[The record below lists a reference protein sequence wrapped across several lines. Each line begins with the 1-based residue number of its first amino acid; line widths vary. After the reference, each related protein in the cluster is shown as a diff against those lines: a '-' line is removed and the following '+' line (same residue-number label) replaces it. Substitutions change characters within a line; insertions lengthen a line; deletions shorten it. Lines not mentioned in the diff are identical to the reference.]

1 MNTSLTNGSQAE
13 MGIATVSIVIAS
25 QVLNLC
31 LGLPLQCYAMH
42 LLLSKPSGGGG
53 VDVNVIFAV
62 NLTFV
67 EILYCLVAPL
77 YCPCIISL
85 TLCVGALL
93 GFWLGTCM
101 SGRYVFQCLLC
112 LEQYLAVIHPM
123 IFLKFKPMRYRVG
136 VASAAWLFVL
146 GIGTASSCMFPAVP
160 YSAFGAVY
168 FIVFFLD
175 SFCCLSV
182 LNALVRPGPS
192 EKDNGEMSAA
202 KKKAFKIISMN
213 LTTFLVQVLP
223 IVISFGL
230 LNTLPPESF
239 HLGVAIGMTIN
250 IAGGF
255 VHPIYVLHKYR
266 KLP

>member
-1 MNTSLTNGSQAE
+1 MNTSLTNVSQAE

-93 GFWLGTCM
+93 GLWLGTCM